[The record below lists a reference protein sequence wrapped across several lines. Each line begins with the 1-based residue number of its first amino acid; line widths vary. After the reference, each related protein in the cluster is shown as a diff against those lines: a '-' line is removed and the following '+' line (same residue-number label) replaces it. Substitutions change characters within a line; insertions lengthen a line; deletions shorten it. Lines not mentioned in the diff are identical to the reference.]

1 MNKNILG
8 DFQICI
14 SVPLRVKL
22 RLDLSVNDESIE
34 ALCVE
39 IVKKK
44 QNKKKTNTRVNTDYK
59 QPVGHIKQCKPY
71 YTLKTT
77 YKKRNMQVNQFIFKA
92 ARRKMFKSL
101 IST

>member
-1 MNKNILG
+1 MHG
-8 DFQICI
+8 T
-14 SVPLRVKL
+14 LRVKL

-44 QNKKKTNTRVNTDYK
+44 KKKNTRVNTDNK

>member
-1 MNKNILG
+1 MQK
-8 DFQICI
+8 
-14 SVPLRVKL
+14 LRVKL
-22 RLDLSVNDESIE
+22 HLDLGVNDESIE

-44 QNKKKTNTRVNTDYK
+44 KKKKTNTRVNTDYK
-59 QPVGHIKQCKPY
+59 QPVVHIKQCKPY

-77 YKKRNMQVNQFIFKA
+77 YKKRNMQVNQFLFKA